1 MSVYRQL
8 NEEKPRV
15 LLLQMTLNTFFYE
28 NGNVF
33 ISRLYFTPIKYL
45 WALCNIF
52 KEKLIILTCIC

>member
-33 ISRLYFTPIKYL
+33 ISRLYFYTDQISL
-45 WALCNIF
+45 GIM
-52 KEKLIILTCIC
+52 